1 MRLKYKHCLPSRL
14 AYKLILMGS
23 SPPGTVLD
31 ISATGEENSLGGKVN
46 AEFSTLSRLQVLQ
59 LAGNNFIG
67 TIPPSLGNIS
77 SLLYLSLAQNHLTGN
92 IPTELGQLSNLKFF
106 QLSLNKLSG
115 TVPQQLYN
123 ISSIY
128 LFSVA
133 DNQLQGQIPPYL
145 GLSLPNLEF
154 ISLAINKFSGPIPTS
169 IVNSSGLGTLDMSVN
184 ALTGPIPNNL
194 GSLQN
199 LQDLNFGNNLL
210 ESSNDLSFL
219 TSLTNCTMLSSL
231 FLYRNNLTV
240 ATDQSI
246 TEQSISIGIRGTVGY
261 IPPEYGM
268 GQEISTDGDVY
279 SYGKYAPSRVTCPGH
294 GDANAIEN
302 GTPRNLKLDHVES
315 RTTRNETEIQALFAV
330 KARILVD
337 PYKVFSSWNDT
348 QHFCNWPG
356 VACGRRHQRVTA
368 LNLSSLKLAGDL
380 SPYIANLTFLRVFD
394 LRNNNFRGP
403 IPQEATRLRRLEQ
416 LILANN
422 SFQGEL
428 PENLTRCLNLKA
440 VDVNS
445 NELRGKINP
454 ALGSLSMLQVLQ
466 LAFNNFIGTIPP
478 SLGNISSLLYL
489 SLKQNYLEGNIPSEL
504 GQLSNLKFLQLSLN
518 NLSGPIPTSIVNS
531 SRLVNLDMAL
541 NALSGPIP
549 KNLGSLQNLQFL
561 NFGWNFLDSSNGLS
575 FLTSLTNCTNLSFL
589 CLSQNKLIA
598 NDELVK
604 RERGHCQP
612 IGEEASEAFLRRATP
627 CHQ

>member
-1 MRLKYKHCLPSRL
+1 MKGHCYWNLPNNTMLSKLLTCSIFLFSFLCELPRNLTRLSNLKVIDLNRN
-14 AYKLILMGS
+14 G
-23 SPPGTVLD
+23 
-31 ISATGEENSLGGKVN
+31 LGGKVN

-106 QLSLNKLSG
+106 QLSLNELSG
-115 TVPQQLYN
+115 TVPKQLYN

-154 ISLAINKFSGPIPTS
+154 ISLAMNKFSGPIPTS

-231 FLYRNNLTV
+231 FLYRNNLTGV
-240 ATDQSI
+240 LPDSIGNLSANLYQLWLGTNSISDQSI

-268 GQEISTDGDVY
+268 GQEISTHGDVY
-279 SYGKYAPSRVTCPGH
+279 SYGIVLMELFTGKRPTDSMFTGELSLRQQRMRLKYRHCLPSR
-294 GDANAIEN
+294 
-302 GTPRNLKLDHVES
+302 
-315 RTTRNETEIQALFAV
+315 
-330 KARILVD
+330 
-337 PYKVFSSWNDT
+337 
-348 QHFCNWPG
+348 
-356 VACGRRHQRVTA
+356 
-368 LNLSSLKLAGDL
+368 
-380 SPYIANLTFLRVFD
+380 
-394 LRNNNFRGP
+394 
-403 IPQEATRLRRLEQ
+403 LEYY
-416 LILANN
+416 LILTKSSA
-422 SFQGEL
+422 
-428 PENLTRCLNLKA
+428 P
-440 VDVNS
+440 
-445 NELRGKINP
+445 
-454 ALGSLSMLQVLQ
+454 
-466 LAFNNFIGTIPP
+466 
-478 SLGNISSLLYL
+478 GNISSLLYL

-504 GQLSNLKFLQLSLN
+504 GQLSNLEFLQLSLN
-518 NLSGPIPTSIVNS
+518 NLSGTIPKKLYNISSIYLFSLAEIQLQGQIPPYIGFSLPILESIYLGANKFSGPIPSSIVNS

-561 NFGWNFLDSSNGLS
+561 KTLAG
-575 FLTSLTNCTNLSFL
+575 TSLR
-589 CLSQNKLIA
+589 
-598 NDELVK
+598 V
-604 RERGHCQP
+604 P
-612 IGEEASEAFLRRATP
+612 MV
-627 CHQ
+627 